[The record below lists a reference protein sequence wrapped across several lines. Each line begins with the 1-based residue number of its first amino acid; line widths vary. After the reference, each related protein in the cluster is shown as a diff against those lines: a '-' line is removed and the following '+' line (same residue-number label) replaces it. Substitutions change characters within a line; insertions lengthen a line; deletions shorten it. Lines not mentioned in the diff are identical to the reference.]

1 MEPRASAVSQQT
13 EFRMPVSRNSRMFQF
28 SKWYENHEPVD
39 QFSRKLVFECKLWIL
54 MLSYQLASPQPSIG
68 FGGTRLTSPVF
79 LPLSWRYWCKSITDH
94 YHISQTLPTL
104 NLAAALHLQP
114 PSKSRRQKLTM
125 CGLLASGGWS
135 IWSLK
140 IKIADKIYFF
150 LQLLVMLPW
159 FTHQGFSLEW
169 QGNIYSLKS
178 WFDDLQ
184 DLPLL
189 ISSTFSPC
197 LQHLSLVDDLFL
209 DCSLQPP
216 SWLLPL
222 PFGTFSSGGFLS
234 WTTFPLKKEGIIPR
248 AGLTDP
254 ILAVGVPIY
263 IIWLTS
269 TVWRAAVSEQWLMFL
284 GAAIFMVIWTISF
297 ILVFLWCSVQSG
309 RFLLLSKLWA
319 INPQYQVSD
328 CLIGINLF
336 YTPIPHSQVHYV
348 DIFGPYVILYIHLS
362 VYFELLPG
370 MDHGN
375 LPSGAVPDHNNSSP
389 QQWQCE
395 R

>member
-1 MEPRASAVSQQT
+1 MICKICHCSSLLHSLPASNIFPWST
-13 EFRMPVSRNSRMFQF
+13 TCF
-28 SKWYENHEPVD
+28 
-39 QFSRKLVFECKLWIL
+39 WIVL
-54 MLSYQLASPQPSIG
+54 CNRPLGSCRCHLALFPQVA
-68 FGGTRLTSPVF
+68 FYLE
-79 LPLSWRYWCKSITDH
+79 PLS
-94 YHISQTLPTL
+94 
-104 NLAAALHLQP
+104 
-114 PSKSRRQKLTM
+114 PS
-125 CGLLASGGWS
+125 
-135 IWSLK
+135 
-140 IKIADKIYFF
+140 
-150 LQLLVMLPW
+150 
-159 FTHQGFSLEW
+159 
-169 QGNIYSLKS
+169 
-178 WFDDLQ
+178 
-184 DLPLL
+184 
-189 ISSTFSPC
+189 
-197 LQHLSLVDDLFL
+197 
-209 DCSLQPP
+209 
-216 SWLLPL
+216 
-222 PFGTFSSGGFLS
+222 
-234 WTTFPLKKEGIIPR
+234 KKEGIIPR

-395 R
+395 RQNWIDNWSICYKSNKS